1 MFKEAEPKLSFKLAE
16 KIEGD
21 KMMQESEWDCS

>member
-21 KMMQESEWDCS
+21 KMMQESE

>member
-21 KMMQESEWDCS
+21 KMIQESD